1 MLPSGNMPR
10 WLPFN
15 VCNIVMESLD
25 EIKAR
30 AEVAVPGAKINIISN
45 PGQSQQSSLL
55 LDNQHAAAVARFLRD
70 DSALRLDFCSNA
82 TGVDWL
88 NRTGKKTVKVKT
100 VVGGVEKEV
109 VQPSEEQIQRA
120 LE

>member
-30 AEVAVPGAKINIISN
+30 AEAAVPGAKIDIVVN
-45 PGQSQQSSLL
+45 PGPSQQSSLL
-55 LDNQHAAAVARFLRD
+55 LDNEHAGAVARFQRD
-70 DSALRLDFCSNA
+70 DSALRLDFCSNTTA
-82 TGVDWL
+82 ADWFARQVMK
-88 NRTGKKTVKVKT
+88 NDKGET
-100 VVGGVEKEV
+100 
-109 VQPSEEQIQRA
+109 
-120 LE
+120 

>member
-25 EIKAR
+25 KIKAR
-30 AEVAVPGAKINIISN
+30 AEAAVPGAKIDIVVN
-45 PGQSQQSSLL
+45 PGPSQQSSLL
-55 LDNQHAAAVARFLRD
+55 IDNEHAAAVARFLRD

-82 TGVDWL
+82 TGVDWVD
-88 NRTGKKTVKVKT
+88 RAVKKTSKVKT
-100 VVGGVEKEV
+100 LLDRVEK
-109 VQPSEEQIQRA
+109 
-120 LE
+120 